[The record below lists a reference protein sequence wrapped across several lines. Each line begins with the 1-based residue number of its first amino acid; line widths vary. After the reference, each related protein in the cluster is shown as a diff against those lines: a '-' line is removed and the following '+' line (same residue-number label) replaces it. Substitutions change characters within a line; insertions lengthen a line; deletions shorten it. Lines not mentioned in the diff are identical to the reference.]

1 MVTEA
6 RGGSSMCKNIV
17 VEDQFKSLDNFIET
31 LPDKQSNLIAVLYH
45 AQEIFGYLP
54 EEVQLH
60 VARKL
65 DIPSSKVYGLVS
77 FYSFF
82 TMKPRG
88 KHVINV
94 CMGTACYVRGGEKLL
109 HEIENHIGIK
119 AGQTSKDGLFSV
131 DSLRCVGA
139 CGLAPV
145 MIIDGKVYGRLQP
158 PEVRDI
164 LNNYR

>member
-1 MVTEA
+1 
-6 RGGSSMCKNIV
+6 MCKNIV